1 MAVSLELN
9 RDDLEDTRPAGDSM
23 REYYQKGNG
32 DEGVD
37 EAVQMDALASHISK
51 QWTINKD
58 DRVKI
63 EQEMMRLQESVN
75 GQYDSSTINAIRAH
89 GGSELFVPL
98 TSMQCNA
105 GASWLLSVLNP
116 PGDKAFTFKPTPIPE
131 IPQSIRIKIEQN
143 IKSTIAANAPKAE
156 GTQSPTMPQG
166 VPAGPGGKPMTQ
178 EGVGEIT
185 DMESDKMRKSFNKE
199 AAKRAE
205 RMESKVQDQLL
216 ESGWYETLEAFVTDL
231 VTFPTAFIKTTYDT
245 QTKMAVTTVDG
256 QITMESTEALV
267 AKDERVS
274 PFDIYPS
281 PDQNTVNDGSMIE
294 RLNLSRTEIYGCL
307 DKPGYNNENI
317 LKVLEEVD
325 GAGFASWQSNVD
337 STRRYAENHSTDF
350 SGQDGAIYGLRFLG
364 PVSVD
369 KMMDWGYEVEDLVN
383 QGYIQEGL
391 DDNGRPTAR
400 DKYREIDIDAIL
412 IGNHVIKAVP
422 NMDPEGKRPYYS
434 ASYRKV
440 PGSFWG
446 KSVAMLSQPHQRL
459 VNATARA
466 LSNNMGI
473 ASGPQIVVYTDRLP
487 NGETLQ
493 SIEPLKIW
501 QMTSDP
507 AGSNAKPIEFFQPQ
521 SNAQELMAV
530 YQYYFDSVGEVT
542 GIPRASYAS
551 DPTRSMPGA
560 NTASGLAMLLETASK
575 QIKQA
580 VRNIDTGIIEPRLQ
594 YQFRTNMMDPEVPNS
609 FKGDMS
615 IQAIGAK
622 SIVAKAVE
630 NQRVVELLQATANPL
645 DSQLLGEKGRASLY
659 RSIGRNY
666 DIDGLVPTEDELDQR
681 AKEAAAAPPQPTPE
695 MTKLEI
701 EKIRAEVRIKD
712 QEMENQN
719 SEAQRQLDLKIAQME
734 FESKQLDL
742 QIAQTQNQANNEAKL
757 KGIALKEQSANARFE
772 TEVALKESG
781 KTGV

>member
-1 MAVSLELN
+1 MAVGLELN
-9 RDDLEDTRPAGDSM
+9 TDDNEDTRPAGDVM
-23 REYYQKGNG
+23 REYYQNG
-32 DEGVD
+32 EGEVEE
-37 EAVQMDALASHISK
+37 EAVQLDKLASHISE

-58 DRVKI
+58 DRTRI
-63 EQEMMRLQESVN
+63 EQAMMDAQEAVN
-75 GQYDSSTINAIRAH
+75 GEYDANTMSAIKAN
-89 GGSELFVPL
+89 GGSEIFIPL

-116 PGDKAFTFKPTPIPE
+116 PGDKAFTFKPTPIEELPN
-131 IPQSIRIKIEQN
+131 SLRVRIENKVKQ
-143 IKSTIAANAPKAE
+143 TLATDAPKAE
-156 GTQSPTMPQG
+156 GTQSPMAPQG
-166 VPAGPGGKPMTQ
+166 LPAGPDGAPLTPNT
-178 EGVGEIT
+178 VDEIA
-185 DMESDKMRKSFNKE
+185 DKEYVKLKKEFNKE
-199 AAKRAE
+199 SAKRAE
-205 RMESKVQDQLL
+205 RMERLVHDQLL
-216 ESGWYETLEAFVTDL
+216 QSDWFNTLEAFITDL
-231 VTFPTAFIKTTYDT
+231 VTFPTAFIKTTYDYST
-245 QTKMAVTTVDG
+245 TMAVTTVEG
-256 QITMESTEALV
+256 QITMEQVEKLI

-274 PFDIYPS
+274 PFDMYPS
-281 PDQNTVNDGSMIE
+281 PDQKTINDGSMIE
-294 RLNLSRTEIYGCL
+294 RLKLSRSEVYGCL
-307 DKPGYNNENI
+307 DKPGYDNANI

-325 GAGFASWQSNVD
+325 GSGFASWQSNVD
-337 STRRYAENHSTDF
+337 STRRYSENHSTDF
-350 SGQDGAIYGLRFLG
+350 SGQDGSIYGLRFLG

-369 KMMDWGYEVEDLVN
+369 KMLDWGYSIEDLLA
-383 QGYIQEGL
+383 QGYIKESLDEHGL
-391 DDNGRPTAR
+391 PAPR
-400 DKYREIDIDAIL
+400 DRYREIDIDAIL

-422 NMDPEGKRPYYS
+422 NMDPEGKRPYYA

-446 KSVAMLSQPHQRL
+446 KSVAMLSSPHQRL

-493 SIEPLKIW
+493 SITPLKIW
-501 QMTSDP
+501 QMTSDER
-507 AGSNAKPIEFFQPQ
+507 GGNNQKPIEFFSPE
-521 SNAQELMAV
+521 SNAKELMAV

-580 VRNIDTGIIEPRLQ
+580 VRNIDTGVIEPRLQ
-594 YQFRTNMMDPEVPNS
+594 YQFRTNMMDPEISNS
-609 FKGDMS
+609 YKGDMQ

-630 NQRVVELLQATANPL
+630 NQRAIELLQATANPL
-645 DSQLLGEKGRASLY
+645 DSELLGKKGRAAIY
-659 RSIGRNY
+659 KSIERNY
-666 DIDGLVPTEDELDQR
+666 DMQGLVPTEEEID
-681 AKEAAAAPPQPTPE
+681 AAEQQKAEQPPQPTPE
-695 MTKLEI
+695 QTKLET

-719 SEAQRQLDLKIAQME
+719 SEAQRQLDLQIAQME
-734 FESKQLDL
+734 FEAKKLDL
-742 QIAQTQNQANNEAKL
+742 QIAQTQNQRNNENKL
-757 KGIALKEQSANARFE
+757 KEIALREQNENARFE
-772 TEVALKESG
+772 AEVALKQSG